1 MKAPS
6 SLPEPPSTG
15 IRSPSGSSRGIGF
28 ERRILEDQKALQ
40 HGEERNNGR
49 RIRKSSAVLELGAAV
64 HSVSDH
70 TECVCVRVH
79 QGEDLP
85 ILVMLVHLPDL
96 GFKSVYPLEVHK
108 HMLTLGHHSSYLA
121 IFLLLLP

>member
-1 MKAPS
+1 MVAGLGTALLYWS
-6 SLPEPPSTG
+6 WGLQSTM
-15 IRSPSGSSRGIGF
+15 SRIT
-28 ERRILEDQKALQ
+28 Q
-40 HGEERNNGR
+40 
-49 RIRKSSAVLELGAAV
+49 
-64 HSVSDH
+64 SV
-70 TECVCVRVH
+70 CVCVH